1 MAPRLPA
8 SRLGLT
14 EGFKLGSS
22 PLPRRLRRCL
32 STDYTTSDRMSRSA
46 QREHRARIR
55 AGMRVATLRV
65 DLRISVDL
73 HISTYDVTGPTVI
86 PESLASA

>member
-22 PLPRRLRRCL
+22 PLPRRLRRCLL

-73 HISTYDVTGPTVI
+73 HISTYDVTGPTVMYR
-86 PESLASA
+86 SH